1 MDCHSDQDLKITSAV
16 AQIHQL
22 YNDSNPVTR
31 LKVHLSDL
39 ILEKH
44 VLNVI
49 AVKKK
54 DESFSLLDVGC
65 GRGDLIAKLAA
76 YFTKATFIGI
86 DSNELSVSIAKQ
98 RSIPSGEFHCVKAGN
113 FECAG
118 GFDVVICSEVYE
130 HVEAPED
137 LLLHLSRYVIL
148 GGHLSFSAPSGWM
161 FRSPRLYNIF
171 KLIRSPLHFFKIH
184 LQPEKNW
191 VAALDTHPA
200 IHPAKLIKRLSG
212 HGFELV
218 WRQSSLWW
226 FSKGVIN
233 SALKLFERLSTSR
246 PLMIWHFYLL
256 CDALMNLLPPFRIFE
271 SRFILLLRKKK

>member
-1 MDCHSDQDLKITSAV
+1 MDCHSEQDLKITSAV

-22 YNDSNPVTR
+22 YNDGNPTTR

-54 DESFSLLDVGC
+54 DEPFSLLDVGC

-76 YFTKATFIGI
+76 YFTKVTFTGI
-86 DSNELSVSIAKQ
+86 DSNELSVSIANKKC
-98 RSIPSGEFHCVKAGN
+98 IPSAMFHCIKADS
-113 FECAG
+113 FEFSG
-118 GFDVVICSEVYE
+118 EFDVVICSEVYE
-130 HVEAPED
+130 HVEAPEE
-137 LLLHLSRYVIL
+137 LLSFLSRYVVS
-148 GGHLSFSAPSGWM
+148 GGYLSFSTPSGWM

-171 KLIRSPLHFFKIH
+171 KLITSPLYFFKIH

-191 VAALDTHPA
+191 TAALDTHPA

-226 FSKGVIN
+226 FSKGVMN
-233 SALKLFERLSTSR
+233 SFLRLFERLSASR
-246 PLMIWHFYLL
+246 PLMLWHFYQL
-256 CDALMNLLPPFRIFE
+256 CDALMNLVPPFRIFE